1 MQCGGESVNA
11 HRPQL
16 ISIYRMTYHST
27 TSYCVHTL
35 TKTRGGGEVVYFE
48 CLPSPCSPRLPRCQ
62 RDGTF
67 MRCWTP
73 CIYPVCQQQSCSS
86 PRCKFHCLGNDKF
99 YRIFHAWN
107 QNHEGKLF
115 LENDQFGRWKKKYPF
130 FRISK
135 KRKREKLN
143 ESNALSSI
151 SISLYFSNHYIS
163 NLSSL
168 SSYFKGRKIGTSIES
183 PNA

>member
-151 SISLYFSNHYIS
+151 SLYFSNHYM